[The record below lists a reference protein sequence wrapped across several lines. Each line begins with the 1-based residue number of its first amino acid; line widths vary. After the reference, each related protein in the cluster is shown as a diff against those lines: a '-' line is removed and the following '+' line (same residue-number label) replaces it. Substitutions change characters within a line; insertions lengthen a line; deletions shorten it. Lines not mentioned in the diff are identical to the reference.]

1 LGHCRLGAKRF
12 RQFYLRNQ
20 KMKNKQFEIEILS
33 IHWLENT
40 PEEIDLCVHGQVKVR
55 IGNEII
61 ADKNEDENHWTLSAM
76 SIHLLRTIENNHN
89 SENLVGEHLIPC
101 CGHHIDHLENN
112 NDVHIQGCFYGIN
125 YWVEHNQQNVKLT
138 TESKTEIVISKNEYQ
153 DEIINFVDKV
163 EEFYK
168 KSSPKQLPEDEYDR
182 KGYEM
187 MWKEW
192 KRRRIKLK
200 KI

>member
-1 LGHCRLGAKRF
+1 
-12 RQFYLRNQ
+12 
-20 KMKNKQFEIEILS
+20 MKNKQFEIEILD

-40 PEEIDLCVHGQVKVR
+40 PEEIDLCAHGQVKVR

-61 ADKNEDENHWTLSAM
+61 ADKKENENHWTLSAM

-112 NDVHIQGCFYGIN
+112 NDVHIQGCFTGIN

-138 TESKTEIVISKNEYQ
+138 TETKTEIVIPKNEYD
-153 DEIINFVDKV
+153 DEIKNFVDKV

-168 KSSPKQLPEDEYDR
+168 ISSPKQLPEDEYDR
-182 KGYEM
+182 TGYEM

-192 KRRRIKLK
+192 KRRRTELK
-200 KI
+200 KK